1 MYVEF
6 ADCVKSA
13 SGTLCKDK
21 ECRIIVTTRR
31 APSNNPH
38 KVRMYL
44 RPNKCYERKGEP
56 SPKEIKARELFK
68 RRAAKVKELVENGTC
83 KDRNEAWGAVKKLIV
98 E

>member
-1 MYVEF
+1 MIVEF

-21 ECRIIVTTRR
+21 DCRVIVTTRR

-44 RPNKCYERKGEP
+44 RPNKCYERKGKP
-56 SPKEIKARELFK
+56 SAKELKVRDLFK

-83 KDRNEAWGAVKKLIV
+83 KDRNEAWEAVKKMIV
-98 E
+98 K